1 MSQSNSS
8 LPCLRFSILPLER
21 LAHII
26 RKVRVF
32 LRFSNS
38 PFRTA
43 RSPLSASVTPFH
55 ESFVFLEQFAPL
67 SQILWCLSSGSLLF
81 LRFSSERFAARFRR
95 FILWSLSNE
104 SFLLRS
110 LVRFMWFASASLF
123 LPTVFRFL
131 SCLSIGWP
139 LRRVHSTVS
148 DSFALSS
155 GSLLF
160 LRFSIRAV
168 RSLCSAGSRF
178 TVCFRFV
185 LNVSLLFLRFSSQ
198 FRGLAHMSRSVSSG
212 SLIFLIFRFSSP
224 FRTVRSSCSLVLCLL
239 PFERS
244 AHITQILQP
253 TSDSSLRFSS
263 PFRTARSSFSD
274 SLIPDERCSP
284 FHRFSSFSAS

>member
-1 MSQSNSS
+1 
-8 LPCLRFSILPLER
+8 
-21 LAHII
+21 
-26 RKVRVF
+26 
-32 LRFSNS
+32 
-38 PFRTA
+38 
-43 RSPLSASVTPFH
+43 
-55 ESFVFLEQFAPL
+55 
-67 SQILWCLSSGSLLF
+67 
-81 LRFSSERFAARFRR
+81 
-95 FILWSLSNE
+95 
-104 SFLLRS
+104 
-110 LVRFMWFASASLF
+110 MWFASASLF

-263 PFRTARSSFSD
+263 PFRTARSFFSD

-284 FHRFSSFSAS
+284 FSQIFLFLRFLNPFEWFAPPQTLSFVPNSFLLLLRLSNPFRIVLSSFSVCFVYFEWLSSFSDSLVLFERFARNSHILQSQSVPLSQTLLSLSNWKKTQNDNQRGERTQTGQVGN